1 MARSSPF
8 VGAALALIAGGH
20 LVAQS
25 ANISITIVTPVE
37 GAMSA
42 SPLVV
47 TYSVMSIFQVAS
59 VTGVVGSRTMNG
71 AGQVDLTGLAE
82 GPQTL
87 VLTATDVF
95 GNTATASRGF
105 VYQVPVPDNPP
116 VISVVEPHGPD
127 DVVRG
132 RVHVRAFCADD
143 TAAGCSG
150 FDVTLYRTQAEPGP
164 KLQANGATIDGDFS
178 LDGFGPGMYR
188 LLFAARDSSN
198 QLTTVASDFL
208 FEPGPALEEVTRVD
222 GEILDADASRI
233 LYRDD
238 RPTPSVV
245 KVRSRATGV
254 DTVVGGDAS
263 WRASGGRLLPNGALL
278 VTEGTALRVREWR
291 NGALVDRGDL
301 TRRLVGATL
310 LTARDAVNVAGNHA
324 AWFGADGLIR
334 QLRIDTGVVRT
345 LPFPIDPISGLDLN
359 AAGQLVYIG
368 GIPTSV
374 QLDTGG
380 VATPLTPTFSNV
392 GPRFAGTAVT
402 YWHQAP
408 QTWELHLVD
417 VVNDTALFTTVRPPS
432 SSGFDA
438 RDGSMA
444 YTGDSADVYLRNP
457 AGGISQLTF
466 FAHPPGAANDIPL
479 ALGSNGGHIVQR
491 GAGPDIWLAHLGQP
505 SVYLTR
511 RDYTFVAS
519 AAPHSR
525 PARVLEISS
534 VWHVAI
540 GGSLFVVKD
549 PLAPDTDGDGLPDA
563 WEVRYGL
570 DPSVASGANGASG
583 DPDAD
588 GLTNLQEYQQQSHP
602 RATFTRY
609 LAEGATGAFFSTRL
623 ALFNPRAD
631 ARDVLLR
638 FLKSDGTTVTQSLTL
653 SPSSR
658 RDIDVAAVPGM
669 SAAEFATVL
678 ESDGEVV
685 MDRTMA
691 WNETGYGS
699 HAERALAA
707 PSQTWYLA
715 EGATFGAFDLFYLL
729 QNSGVAPAEVDI
741 TFLRPSG
748 VPIVRHYTLPAASRT
763 TVWVDQLAG
772 LESTDVSA
780 SIASDHPIIVER
792 AMYSSDGTTLFRAGH
807 ESAGVP
813 APSEDWFLAEGATGP
828 YFDMFVLL
836 ANPGTSEAHADV
848 SYLFPDGST
857 LVRSQVV
864 APQSRATIWVDL
876 EDARLADA
884 AVSTAVHADVP
895 IVVERTMWWP
905 GSAST
910 WVEAHNSPGSTV
922 TSTRWAFAE
931 ADSSPGTST
940 YVLVANT
947 SATAGVVRVTVV
959 LENGTLQTG
968 TYPLPAKSR
977 TNVPLSAGE
986 RASVVV
992 EVERGTTPVALVAE
1006 RASYQDRATVRWEAG
1021 SAALGTPLLP

>member
-1 MARSSPF
+1 
-8 VGAALALIAGGH
+8 
-20 LVAQS
+20 
-25 ANISITIVTPVE
+25 
-37 GAMSA
+37 
-42 SPLVV
+42 
-47 TYSVMSIFQVAS
+47 
-59 VTGVVGSRTMNG
+59 
-71 AGQVDLTGLAE
+71 
-82 GPQTL
+82 
-87 VLTATDVF
+87 
-95 GNTATASRGF
+95 
-105 VYQVPVPDNPP
+105 
-116 VISVVEPHGPD
+116 
-127 DVVRG
+127 
-132 RVHVRAFCADD
+132 
-143 TAAGCSG
+143 
-150 FDVTLYRTQAEPGP
+150 
-164 KLQANGATIDGDFS
+164 
-178 LDGFGPGMYR
+178 
-188 LLFAARDSSN
+188 
-198 QLTTVASDFL
+198 
-208 FEPGPALEEVTRVD
+208 
-222 GEILDADASRI
+222 
-233 LYRDD
+233 
-238 RPTPSVV
+238 
-245 KVRSRATGV
+245 
-254 DTVVGGDAS
+254 
-263 WRASGGRLLPNGALL
+263 
-278 VTEGTALRVREWR
+278 
-291 NGALVDRGDL
+291 
-301 TRRLVGATL
+301 
-310 LTARDAVNVAGNHA
+310 
-324 AWFGADGLIR
+324 
-334 QLRIDTGVVRT
+334 
-345 LPFPIDPISGLDLN
+345 
-359 AAGQLVYIG
+359 
-368 GIPTSV
+368 
-374 QLDTGG
+374 
-380 VATPLTPTFSNV
+380 
-392 GPRFAGTAVT
+392 
-402 YWHQAP
+402 
-408 QTWELHLVD
+408 
-417 VVNDTALFTTVRPPS
+417 
-432 SSGFDA
+432 
-438 RDGSMA
+438 MA

-780 SIASDHPIIVER
+780 SIASDLTATSPWAVINRQRKACSWWHPTSGRSMCATNCCGRRSGAWRSHRPWRRER
-792 AMYSSDGTTLFRAGH
+792 NTRRRRRSAKPRAR
-807 ESAGVP
+807 SWSVTFMAQPGVP
-813 APSEDWFLAEGATGP
+813 A
-828 YFDMFVLL
+828 V
-836 ANPGTSEAHADV
+836 V
-848 SYLFPDGST
+848 S
-857 LVRSQVV
+857 R
-864 APQSRATIWVDL
+864 
-876 EDARLADA
+876 
-884 AVSTAVHADVP
+884 
-895 IVVERTMWWP
+895 
-905 GSAST
+905 
-910 WVEAHNSPGSTV
+910 SPGSM
-922 TSTRWAFAE
+922 APF
-931 ADSSPGTST
+931 
-940 YVLVANT
+940 
-947 SATAGVVRVTVV
+947 SAV
-959 LENGTLQTG
+959 Q
-968 TYPLPAKSR
+968 R
-977 TNVPLSAGE
+977 T
-986 RASVVV
+986 
-992 EVERGTTPVALVAE
+992 
-1006 RASYQDRATVRWEAG
+1006 
-1021 SAALGTPLLP
+1021 